1 MKTTDLIICIVLGTA
16 CAEDPK
22 MFAAGFDGGEIFDT
36 DTGTVELELL
46 DTGTAE
52 LELLDT
58 STAELE
64 LLDTGTAELELL
76 DTGTAELEL
85 LDTGTA
91 ELELLDTGTAELELL
106 DTDTAD
112 SEASDTDTGPPWVC
126 DFNGEG
132 CENWQKC
139 ATETISICPLSQDPI
154 PISAINYGIEW
165 LICRPDNRCPTDLP
179 HRACREVVVIGTR
192 CLP

>member
-1 MKTTDLIICIVLGTA
+1 MKADLIICIILATS

-22 MFAAGFDGGEIFDT
+22 MFTAGFDGGEL
-36 DTGTVELELL
+36 LELL
-46 DTGTAE
+46 DTGT
-52 LELLDT
+52 T
-58 STAELE
+58 
-64 LLDTGTAELELL
+64 
-76 DTGTAELEL
+76 
-85 LDTGTA
+85 
-91 ELELLDTGTAELELL
+91 ELELL
-106 DTDTAD
+106 DTDTA
-112 SEASDTDTGPPWVC
+112 ELEGLDTDTGPPWVC

-132 CENWQKC
+132 CETWQKC

-179 HRACREVVVIGTR
+179 HRDCREVIVIGTR

>member
-1 MKTTDLIICIVLGTA
+1 MKTGLIICIVLGTA

-22 MFAAGFDGGEIFDT
+22 MFAAGFDGGE
-36 DTGTVELELL
+36 LE
-46 DTGTAE
+46 G
-52 LELLDT
+52 
-58 STAELE
+58 
-64 LLDTGTAELELL
+64 
-76 DTGTAELEL
+76 
-85 LDTGTA
+85 
-91 ELELLDTGTAELELL
+91 L
-106 DTDTAD
+106 DTDTAELEGLD
-112 SEASDTDTGPPWVC
+112 TDTAELEGLDTDTAELEGLDTDTAELEGLDTDTAELEGLDTDTAELEGLDTDTAELEGLDTDTAELEGLDTDTGPPWVC

-179 HRACREVVVIGTR
+179 HRDCREVVVIGTR